1 MRKLVNSM
9 FFIAIFT
16 LPCSISAHEG
26 EDHDHDEAA
35 EDTSA
40 TNQES
45 GIGWKLIRSLEMG
58 NSGKFVHMVLVDH
71 AVYTDK
77 TVYSAAINR
86 LCRAD
91 DEFCRI
97 RFWSQEK
104 YIPEKASLTTE
115 QNKHLRA
122 DYLVNKSAGMQHL
135 RWSCSVDPDKAKCF

>member
-1 MRKLVNSM
+1 MRKLVISM

-58 NSGKFVHMVLVDH
+58 NSGKFVHMVSHTLPSSRM
-71 AVYTDK
+71 AG
-77 TVYSAAINR
+77 NR
-86 LCRAD
+86 
-91 DEFCRI
+91 
-97 RFWSQEK
+97 
-104 YIPEKASLTTE
+104 
-115 QNKHLRA
+115 
-122 DYLVNKSAGMQHL
+122 VKS
-135 RWSCSVDPDKAKCF
+135 C